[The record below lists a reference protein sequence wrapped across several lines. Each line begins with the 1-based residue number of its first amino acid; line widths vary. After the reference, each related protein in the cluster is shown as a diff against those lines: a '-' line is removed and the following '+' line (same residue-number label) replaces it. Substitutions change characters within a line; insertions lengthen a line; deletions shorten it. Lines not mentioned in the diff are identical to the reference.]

1 MAWHTSW
8 ISASRTSHREAM
20 GKAVA
25 KYLHASRIAAAVPP
39 TKSRR
44 SRSAATNLDSRES
57 NPVEAKASCRAAPTT
72 ATWADASSC
81 PVGR

>member
-25 KYLHASRIAAAVPP
+25 KQGVGIVAL
-39 TKSRR
+39 
-44 SRSAATNLDSRES
+44 
-57 NPVEAKASCRAAPTT
+57 
-72 ATWADASSC
+72 C
-81 PVGR
+81 PVSVMTG